1 MLHFGSGVIGF
12 QGSPKTVL
20 VRMVTGTH
28 VDSMRSLKLERSLDS
43 DEVRLVWILW
53 PPVVQA
59 QFIIRVLVTETTG
72 ISLSGEA
79 RQVFPEGSIRR
90 SSTDGWEYPSW
101 SHNA

>member
-1 MLHFGSGVIGF
+1 MIGF
-12 QGSPKTVL
+12 QGNPKTA
-20 VRMVTGTH
+20 RIVTGKH
-28 VDSMRSLKLERSLDS
+28 VDSVWSLKLERSLNS
-43 DEVRLVWILW
+43 DEVTFKLVWILW

-90 SSTDGWEYPSW
+90 SSTDGWEYLS
-101 SHNA
+101 